1 MPEIDDSGSYAIVTD
16 LTGVTLFGHRLG
28 FGVQAPSTLFAPVT
42 HTHVQASISG
52 LTTGDSPQFLAVNIG
67 SASDTTVS
75 RVSAGDIAVEGQIVY
90 RLGGQDV
97 ALADG
102 GTGASL
108 SDPDADRIMFWDD
121 SAGAVTWLA
130 LGTGLSISGTTLNSA
145 ASDGDKGDITVSG
158 SGTVF
163 TIDSNVIST
172 FGRTLTDDADAATA
186 RATLGLVI
194 GTNVQAYDAEL
205 AALAGLTSA
214 ANSVPS
220 FTGSG
225 TAGLTA
231 LSASQ
236 LYGRGST
243 GNVAAITLG
252 TNLSMS
258 GTTLNATG
266 GGSADDWDI
275 VSSTTQ
281 SSPYAPSGLTGNT
294 VIKITAQAGNLTL
307 NVPTGTFG
315 SSKRFYVQYIITA
328 SGGART
334 ITLGTG
340 MSLGLGVAANL
351 VIASGATLILTFYT
365 DDNGTSFAYDGD
377 LDASKLASATPAA
390 SDLLIFADNSN
401 SNALSQATLLASE
414 SNAGIAEGATAAE
427 TNTGTDTARYVHPD
441 GLAAS
446 YAGTKGVS
454 LPLSALDTDNLATGD
469 GQAWFTVPACM
480 NGMNLVGIVGTV
492 ATAGSGGTLPTFNI
506 RRVRSGSA
514 VDMLSTALT
523 IDLTETSSI
532 TAATAAVI
540 NTSNDDVQT
549 GDLIK
554 LDIDAVGS
562 TPAKGGAVALEFR
575 LP

>member
-1 MPEIDDSGSYAIVTD
+1 MVNKTIPDLGAITATRASEVWTDDGSADGRESIGD
-16 LTGVTLFGHRLG
+16 ILG
-28 FGVQAPSTLFAPVT
+28 LAVQADVT
-42 HTHVQASISG
+42 G
-52 LTTGDSPQFLAVNIG
+52 LKTTDSPQFAGINVG
-67 SASDTTVS
+67 AASDTTIT
-75 RVSAGDIAVEGQIVY
+75 RVSAGLIAVEGDTVAMLSASQTLANKTLTSPTIN
-90 RLGGQDV
+90 GGAFTGGTDITV
-97 ALADG
+97 ADG
-102 GTGASL
+102 GTGRSSHTAYAVLCGGTSTTAAQQSVASVGTSGQVL
-108 SDPDADRIMFWDD
+108 TSNG
-121 SAGAVTWLA
+121 AGALPTFQ
-130 LGTGLSISGTTLNSA
+130 N
-145 ASDGDKGDITVSG
+145 AS
-158 SGTVF
+158 
-163 TIDSNVIST
+163 
-172 FGRTLTDDADAATA
+172 
-186 RATLGLVI
+186 
-194 GTNVQAYDAEL
+194 
-205 AALAGLTSA
+205 
-214 ANSVPS
+214 
-220 FTGSG
+220 
-225 TAGLTA
+225 
-231 LSASQ
+231 
-236 LYGRGST
+236 
-243 GNVAAITLG
+243 
-252 TNLSMS
+252 
-258 GTTLNATG
+258 G

-275 VSSTTQ
+275 VSSTSQ
-281 SSPYAPSGLTGNT
+281 SSPYTPTSLTGNT
-294 VIKITAQAGNLTL
+294 LIKITALANNLTL

-315 SSKRFYVQYIITA
+315 SSKRFYVQYQITA

-334 ITLGTG
+334 ISLGTG
-340 MSLGLGVAANL
+340 MSLGQGVVVNL
-351 VIASGATLILTFYT
+351 VIASGATLNLTFYT
-365 DDNGTSFAYDGD
+365 DDNGTSFQYDGD
-377 LDASKLASATPAA
+377 PDISKLASATPA
-390 SDLLIFADNSN
+390 SGDLLWFADSSN
-401 SNALSQATLLASE
+401 SNALSQAPLLASE

-469 GQAWFTVPACM
+469 GQAWFVVPACL

-523 IDLTETSSI
+523 IDLSETSSI

>member
-108 SDPDADRIMFWDD
+108 TDPDADRIMFWDD

-172 FGRTLTDDADAATA
+172 FGRTLVDDADAATA

-266 GGSADDWDI
+266 GGSTDDWDI
-275 VSSTTQ
+275 VDNSVNSGTALTLANSTGNAVSIVAMTGNCTVTK
-281 SSPYAPSGLTGNT
+281 PATLTGSAGIQYGRLCVFVGHASNDYT
-294 VIKITAQAGNLTL
+294 VTFAAGISLGVGVTPSLLVPANKTL
-307 NVPTGTFG
+307 VVLLYTRNTGT
-315 SSKRFYVQYIITA
+315 A
-328 SGGART
+328 W
-334 ITLGTG
+334 
-340 MSLGLGVAANL
+340 
-351 VIASGATLILTFYT
+351 
-365 DDNGTSFAYDGD
+365 AYDGD
-377 LDASKLASATPAA
+377 PDFSLYAAKSAPVDGDGVLVRDSADSGKVKLVTLAQLQQRAGRTKKLVFYASGNATTEIVLRQNKGDDAIGTLVAVIAETDTGSITANIQIADHTTADSNFAATGAA
-390 SDLLIFADNSN
+390 SV
-401 SNALSQATLLASE
+401 
-414 SNAGIAEGATAAE
+414 
-427 TNTGTDTARYVHPD
+427 TG
-441 GLAAS
+441 
-446 YAGTKGVS
+446 
-454 LPLSALDTDNLATGD
+454 LSALSVTTTPTRTAASGANTMAKSGATDRIL
-469 GQAWFTVPACM
+469 Q
-480 NGMNLVGIVGTV
+480 IVQT
-492 ATAGSGGTLPTFNI
+492 SP
-506 RRVRSGSA
+506 SGSPTL
-514 VDMLSTALT
+514 VRY
-523 IDLTETSSI
+523 
-532 TAATAAVI
+532 
-540 NTSNDDVQT
+540 
-549 GDLIK
+549 
-554 LDIDAVGS
+554 
-562 TPAKGGAVALEFR
+562 EFEFTT
-575 LP
+575 

>member
-1 MPEIDDSGSYAIVTD
+1 MRGIGGVRQARRVPRVKATGS
-16 LTGVTLFGHRLG
+16 
-28 FGVQAPSTLFAPVT
+28 
-42 HTHVQASISG
+42 
-52 LTTGDSPQFLAVNIG
+52 
-67 SASDTTVS
+67 
-75 RVSAGDIAVEGQIVY
+75 
-90 RLGGQDV
+90 
-97 ALADG
+97 
-102 GTGASL
+102 
-108 SDPDADRIMFWDD
+108 
-121 SAGAVTWLA
+121 
-130 LGTGLSISGTTLNSA
+130 
-145 ASDGDKGDITVSG
+145 
-158 SGTVF
+158 
-163 TIDSNVIST
+163 
-172 FGRTLTDDADAATA
+172 AATA

-294 VIKITAQAGNLTL
+294 VIKITAQAGNLTI
-307 NVPTGTFG
+307 NKPTGTFG

-351 VIASGATLILTFYT
+351 VIASGATLILTFVFRYMT
-365 DDNGTSFAYDGD
+365 ELVEQGCVYIAQPPLYLVKKGKEQAYAYNEDQRKFWVEKLGGGKDDSVNIQRYKGLGEMN
-377 LDASKLASATPAA
+377 ASQLWDTTMNPETR
-390 SDLLIFADNSN
+390 
-401 SNALSQATLLASE
+401 TLKKVTIE
-414 SNAGIAEGATAAE
+414 SAAE
-427 TNTGTDTARYVHPD
+427 ADRVFSMLMGDEVAPRREFIESH
-441 GLAAS
+441 AK
-446 YAGTKGVS
+446 YA
-454 LPLSALDTDNLATGD
+454 
-469 GQAWFTVPACM
+469 
-480 NGMNLVGIVGTV
+480 
-492 ATAGSGGTLPTFNI
+492 
-506 RRVRSGSA
+506 
-514 VDMLSTALT
+514 
-523 IDLTETSSI
+523 
-532 TAATAAVI
+532 
-540 NTSNDDVQT
+540 
-549 GDLIK
+549 K
-554 LDIDAVGS
+554 LDI
-562 TPAKGGAVALEFR
+562 
-575 LP
+575 